1 MRAWLSRTLAAGA
14 AVFLLLGGQPVGAV
28 AGERAG
34 GGAAVVAA
42 HGSGRTA
49 QASGSAA
56 QASGRTAVIAVYPDR
71 EQNGEWGHATFHPS
85 ESAVPQV
92 ASALRTVGAEVVVGD
107 FSTRRSTAYF
117 WSGLGAGGEDIAER
131 IATERK
137 GVTLGMLL
145 EQRNITMPT
154 WDGSQKV
161 EVAWSAVSEEY
172 ARQASGVVHVILGPY
187 VRPNAIWYTEFE
199 NLKRNAKVSKVVSVD
214 SQNGS
219 ETTLYTRGEQPNR

>member
-1 MRAWLSRTLAAGA
+1 MKAWLSKTLTALA
-14 AVFLLLGGQPVGAV
+14 AVFLLVGGQAGGAV
-28 AGERAG
+28 AQERA
-34 GGAAVVAA
+34 AAAA
-42 HGSGRTA
+42 PET
-49 QASGSAA
+49 
-56 QASGRTAVIAVYPDR
+56 GRTAVIAVYPDQ
-71 EQNGEWGHATFHPS
+71 EHAGEWRHATFHPS
-85 ESAVPQV
+85 PAAVPQV
-92 ASALRTVGAEVVVGD
+92 ASALRAVGSEVIVGD

-117 WSGLGAGGEDIAER
+117 WSGLGAGGEDIAEKT
-131 IATERK
+131 ATDRK

-154 WDGSQKV
+154 WDGSKKV

-187 VRPNAIWYTEFE
+187 VRPNAIWYTEFD
-199 NLKRNAKVSKVVSVD
+199 NLKRNAKVTKVVSVD